1 MRNTSVILT
10 MGNAFVN
17 DGNQAR
23 VMLIVLVD
31 LSDKYYND
39 LDDSV
44 LFELQSRVDN
54 CLSKQNQAQAS
65 VRGVCRP
72 QY

>member
-1 MRNTSVILT
+1 
-10 MGNAFVN
+10 
-17 DGNQAR
+17 
-23 VMLIVLVD
+23 MLIVLVD